1 MYERRLPLMGRISTV
16 LRLLFAVTIAFYA
29 TQQVFPCSTFVLRGK
44 DKLVFGGNLDFFTSR
59 GLVIV
64 NKAGVVKTAFLAPP
78 EKPVSWVSRYGSI
91 TFNQMGREFPFGGMN
106 EQGLVVQM
114 MWLEDTDYPQ
124 SDERPGIQELQ
135 WIQYQLDNAG
145 TVDQVIAS
153 DGEIRIS
160 RPQAASKLHYLVC
173 DRRGNAATIEF
184 IEGRPVY
191 RTGKT
196 LPVAAL
202 TNSIYDECLKFHN
215 AFDSLDAGEQIMRT
229 SYDSKDRFA
238 RIARAISDFESQNVG
253 PAVEYAFDVLQSV
266 SAVKRGSHCTVWSI
280 VYDLRNMRLFFK
292 TFENRSIRVIEFDD
306 FDYACSSPAL
316 VLDMGKDLSG
326 DVSDEFVEYT
336 LEINEDLVTSVIAAY
351 NRAGFLTE
359 IPDMAVQ
366 FLVTYPERLSC
377 E

>member
-1 MYERRLPLMGRISTV
+1 MRRISSA
-16 LRLLFAVTIAFYA
+16 LRLLFAVAIVFYA
-29 TQQVFPCSTFVLRGK
+29 AQQAFPCSTFVLRGK
-44 DKLVFGGNLDFFTSR
+44 DKLVFGANLDFFTSR
-59 GLVIV
+59 GLVVV

-78 EKPVSWVSRYGSI
+78 EKPASWVSRYGSI

-114 MWLEDTDYPQ
+114 MWLEDTDYPPP
-124 SDERPGIQELQ
+124 DERPGIQELQ
-135 WIQYQLDNAG
+135 WIQYQLDNAA

-153 DGEIRIS
+153 NSEIRIS

-173 DRRGNAATIEF
+173 DRSGNAATIEF
-184 IEGRPVY
+184 IEGRFVY

-196 LPVAAL
+196 LPVAVL
-202 TNSIYDECLKFHN
+202 TNSTYNECLEFHN

-238 RIARAISDFESQNVG
+238 RIARAISDFESQDIG

-266 SAVKRGSHCTVWSI
+266 SAVKRGSHCTAWSI
-280 VYDLRNMRLFFK
+280 VYDLRNMKLHFK
-292 TFENRSIRVIEFDD
+292 TFENRSVRVIELDAFN
-306 FDYACSSPAL
+306 FTCSSPVL
-316 VLDMGKDLSG
+316 VLDMAEDLSG
-326 DVSDEFVEYT
+326 DVSDKFVEYT
-336 LEINEDLVTSVIAAY
+336 PAINEDLVTSVIAAY
-351 NRAGFLTE
+351 KEAGFLTE
-359 IPDMAVQ
+359 MPDMAVQ